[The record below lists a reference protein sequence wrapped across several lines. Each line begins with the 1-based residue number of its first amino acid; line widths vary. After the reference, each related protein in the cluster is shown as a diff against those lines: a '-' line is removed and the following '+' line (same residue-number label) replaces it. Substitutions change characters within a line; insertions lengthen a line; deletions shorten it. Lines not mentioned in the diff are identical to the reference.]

1 MPKDVTKNVDRYKVR
16 GGELNEFD
24 FHQNQEQFVEPR
36 RLPTELIPGT
46 PPEAKKA
53 VRVATKST
61 ATKATKAARGKG
73 ASAKKPAAK
82 KAAKKSAKKAAK
94 KK

>member
-1 MPKDVTKNVDRYKVR
+1 MPKDATKNIDRYRVR

-24 FHQNQEQFVEPR
+24 FHHNQEQFAEQPKKPVS
-36 RLPTELIPGT
+36 LIPGT
-46 PPEAKKA
+46 PPEAKRA
-53 VRVATKST
+53 VRVATTKKAS
-61 ATKATKAARGKG
+61 KATKAAPTKG

-82 KAAKKSAKKAAK
+82 KSAKKASKKAAK